1 MSVDVAMQSSGKT
14 VATSVYSIM
23 QPLGG
28 RQDPGSSCQDDPFGC
43 VVVVSGE
50 TARRARLGA
59 AAMKPGHKLDRE
71 NITDGERE
79 AGAYEQ
85 AVVQET
91 RTGMT
96 WLAAASSLAL
106 SHDLHVAVPGAA
118 SLSLVQFS
126 LRKELRVR
134 VQAAE
139 RSCPVSTSS
148 SPPLC
153 TLELLGKDNHDP
165 VMRGSNP
172 LPPPNRN
179 DMPISGRMSGLGPSV
194 EDAPWRGSATVP
206 PVLNMNLSRINLNL
220 NQGGHRT
227 AESSKVYYY
236 SYYNLGGKLSGKV
249 NAIAPWMGENR
260 SIQDLIRDP
269 SGDQPNDGDRSN
281 NPVGQRHGEKSRRF
295 RQSNTVHPVQ

>member
-85 AVVQET
+85 AVVQEI

-96 WLAAASSLAL
+96 WL
-106 SHDLHVAVPGAA
+106 
-118 SLSLVQFS
+118 
-126 LRKELRVR
+126 
-134 VQAAE
+134 
-139 RSCPVSTSS
+139 
-148 SPPLC
+148 
-153 TLELLGKDNHDP
+153 
-165 VMRGSNP
+165 MRGSNP

-206 PVLNMNLSRINLNL
+206 PVLNMNLSRINSNL
-220 NQGGHRT
+220 NQGENRT

-236 SYYNLGGKLSGKV
+236 YYYYNLGGKLSGKAK
-249 NAIAPWMGENR
+249 AIAPWMGENR